1 MTLDCMQRL
10 LFTKLER
17 ERENGT
23 QGERDTSKL
32 IERTPPP
39 GGVFYLLCF
48 LIKPCVRDF
57 TTRCNSH
64 ISS

>member
-1 MTLDCMQRL
+1 MDCMQRL
-10 LFTKLER
+10 LCTKLER

-39 GGVFYLLCF
+39 GEFSIYYV
-48 LIKPCVRDF
+48 
-57 TTRCNSH
+57 S
-64 ISS
+64 